1 MKNIY
6 KIILGITVAVV
17 AFEGYLYYS
26 NMKSLANTPWQ
37 EGKYESTLNPIRYLM
52 NKEYEREITAW
63 FKSSMPDEPTLIPL
77 EVRVSSYTKEKDG
90 SVHVRASTSR
100 YNSKLSEEENQ
111 DCCGL
116 YLFVKKDG
124 VWKSTGY

>member
-6 KIILGITVAVV
+6 KVIIIVAIIAA

-63 FKSSMPDEPTLIPL
+63 FKSTTPDESTLLPL

-90 SVHVRASTSR
+90 SVYVRASTSR

-111 DCCGL
+111 GCCGL

-124 VWKSTGY
+124 AWKRASY